1 MSSREFDPCHEGPP
15 AGGSGSREDPT
26 SGLLQLI
33 SRAVL
38 GAIIEDWTAQSLDL
52 YRSTGQGL
60 LVRGLPDDSIPPG
73 SALERQL
80 VQQLAGDGH
89 PLDELSY
96 SFRNFLALVVSG
108 TRVLEDETAFWRLAW
123 VSRGE
128 VADPVFVLNDGAR

>member
-1 MSSREFDPCHEGPP
+1 M
-15 AGGSGSREDPT
+15 
-26 SGLLQLI
+26 
-33 SRAVL
+33 
-38 GAIIEDWTAQSLDL
+38 
-52 YRSTGQGL
+52 